1 MTDKNP
7 RDPFEDHI
15 EGMDFNQPADDWHEV
30 TYATLAQLAASAVMG
45 QLHSQ
50 FGRQARDKWW
60 MLLGL
65 RFASHIRRESKS
77 EWPVLRTHVDYFEG
91 SRISGYALS
100 TLRIYAEEHYD
111 DVGDQSDA
119 ERTGT
124 FELWLRAP
132 EVTQAIDEGKRPW
145 PLA

>member
-15 EGMDFNQPADDWHEV
+15 EGMDFNQPEDEWQEM
-30 TYATLAQLAASAVMG
+30 TYAAFARLAAAAVMG

-65 RFASHIRRESKS
+65 RFASHFRRESDS
-77 EWPVLRTHVDYFEG
+77 EWLVLRTFMDYFEG

-111 DVGDQSDA
+111 GLGDQHDA
-119 ERTGT
+119 ELTGA
-124 FELWLRAP
+124 FDLWLRAP
-132 EVTQAIDEGKRPW
+132 ELTQAIDEGELSW